1 LEEEFILHITF
12 NGREIELSFG
22 LRTLTTI
29 DRSLGLEVE
38 NVSLGQGL
46 ETMLVPGLQSGN
58 VICLYKLIQ
67 AATAHDKK
75 KPTTD
80 EDFESILNDI
90 AETEGLDEFAERIM
104 YELGKQ
110 PMTRKLVPEE
120 YQKVKTVKKVRKPI
134 EG

>member
-1 LEEEFILHITF
+1 LHIIF

-67 AATAHDKK
+67 AATVHDKK

-80 EDFESILNDI
+80 EDFESILNEI
-90 AETEGLDEFAERIM
+90 ADDEGLDEFAERVM

-120 YQKVKTVKKVRKPI
+120 YQKVKAVKAASKPT
-134 EG
+134 ED

>member
-1 LEEEFILHITF
+1 LHITF
-12 NGREIELSFG
+12 DGRDIELSFG

-67 AATAHDKK
+67 AATAHAKK

-80 EDFESILNDI
+80 EDFETILNDI
-90 AETEGLDEFAERIM
+90 ADDEGLDEFADRVM

-120 YQKVKTVKKVRKPI
+120 YQKVKTVKKVNKPT
-134 EG
+134 ED

>member
-1 LEEEFILHITF
+1 MHINF
-12 NGREIELSFG
+12 NGRDIELSFG

-38 NVSLGQGL
+38 SVSLGQGL

-80 EDFESILNDI
+80 EDFETILNDI
-90 AETEGLDEFAERIM
+90 ADSEGLDEFAQRVM

-110 PMTRKLVPEE
+110 PMTRKLVPEK
-120 YQKVKTVKKVRKPI
+120 YQAVKKVSKTT

>member
-1 LEEEFILHITF
+1 LHINF
-12 NGREIELSFG
+12 NGRDIELSFG

-38 NVSLGQGL
+38 SVSLGQGL

-75 KPTTD
+75 RPTTD
-80 EDFESILNDI
+80 EDFEAILNDI
-90 AETEGLDEFAERIM
+90 ADSEGLDEFAQRVM

-110 PMTRKLVPEE
+110 PMTRKLVPEK
-120 YQKVKTVKKVRKPI
+120 YQAVKKVSKTT

>member
-1 LEEEFILHITF
+1 MHIDF
-12 NGREIELSFG
+12 NGRDIELSFG

-38 NVSLGQGL
+38 SVSLGQGL

-80 EDFESILNDI
+80 EDFETILNDI
-90 AETEGLDEFAERIM
+90 ADSEGLDEFAQRVM

-110 PMTRKLVPEE
+110 PMTRKLVPEK
-120 YQKVKTVKKVRKPI
+120 YQAVKKVSKTT

>member
-1 LEEEFILHITF
+1 LHINF
-12 NGREIELSFG
+12 NGRDIELSFG

-38 NVSLGQGL
+38 SVSLGQGL

-90 AETEGLDEFAERIM
+90 ADSEGLDEFAQRVM

-110 PMTRKLVPEE
+110 PMTRKLVPEK
-120 YQKVKTVKKVRKPI
+120 YQAVIKVSKTT

>member
-1 LEEEFILHITF
+1 MHITF
-12 NGREIELSFG
+12 NGRDIELSFG

-58 VICLYKLIQ
+58 IICLYKLIQ

-80 EDFESILNDI
+80 SDFESILNDI
-90 AETEGLDEFAERIM
+90 AENEGLEEFAQQVM

-120 YQKVKTVKKVRKPI
+120 FQEVKGTKRTSMQK
-134 EG
+134 ED

>member
-1 LEEEFILHITF
+1 MHINF
-12 NGREIELSFG
+12 NGRDIELSFG

-38 NVSLGQGL
+38 SVSLGQGL

-80 EDFESILNDI
+80 QDFEAILNDI
-90 AETEGLDEFAERIM
+90 ADSEGLDEFAQRVM
-104 YELGKQ
+104 FELGKQ
-110 PMTRKLVPEE
+110 PMTRKLVPEK
-120 YQKVKTVKKVRKPI
+120 YQAVKKVSKTT

>member
-1 LEEEFILHITF
+1 LHITF

-67 AATAHDKK
+67 AATAHDKR

-90 AETEGLDEFAERIM
+90 AENEGLDKFAERVM

-110 PMTRKLVPEE
+110 PMTRKLIPEE
-120 YQKVKTVKKVRKPI
+120 YQKMKTVKKVSNPV
-134 EG
+134 ED

>member
-1 LEEEFILHITF
+1 LHITF

-67 AATAHDKK
+67 AATAHDKR

-90 AETEGLDEFAERIM
+90 AENEGLDKFAERVM

-120 YQKVKTVKKVRKPI
+120 YQKMKTVKKVSNPV
-134 EG
+134 ED

>member
-1 LEEEFILHITF
+1 LHIIF

-67 AATAHDKK
+67 AATVHDKK
-75 KPTTD
+75 KPITD
-80 EDFESILNDI
+80 EDFESILNEI
-90 AETEGLDEFAERIM
+90 ADDEGLDEFAERVM

-120 YQKVKTVKKVRKPI
+120 YQKVKIVKEASKPT
-134 EG
+134 ED

>member
-1 LEEEFILHITF
+1 LLITF

-67 AATAHDKK
+67 AATAHDKR

-90 AETEGLDEFAERIM
+90 AENEGLDKFAERVM

-120 YQKVKTVKKVRKPI
+120 YQKMKTVKKVSNPV
-134 EG
+134 ED

>member
-1 LEEEFILHITF
+1 LHIIF

-67 AATAHDKK
+67 AATVHDKK
-75 KPTTD
+75 KPITD
-80 EDFESILNDI
+80 EDFESILNEI
-90 AETEGLDEFAERIM
+90 ADDEGLDEFAERVM

-120 YQKVKTVKKVRKPI
+120 YQKVKAVKAASKPT
-134 EG
+134 ED

>member
-1 LEEEFILHITF
+1 LHINF
-12 NGREIELSFG
+12 NGRDIELSFG

-38 NVSLGQGL
+38 SVSLGQGL

-90 AETEGLDEFAERIM
+90 ADSEGLDEFAQRVM

-110 PMTRKLVPEE
+110 PMTRKLVPEK
-120 YQKVKTVKKVRKPI
+120 YQAVKKVSKTT

>member
-1 LEEEFILHITF
+1 MHITF
-12 NGREIELSFG
+12 NGRDIELSFG

-75 KPTTD
+75 KPKTE
-80 EDFESILNDI
+80 EDFEVILNDI
-90 AETEGLDEFAERIM
+90 ADNEGLDEFAKQIM
-104 YELGKQ
+104 FELGKQ

-120 YQKVKTVKKVRKPI
+120 YQVGKGVKELGKKV
-134 EG
+134 ED

>member
-1 LEEEFILHITF
+1 MHITF
-12 NGREIELSFG
+12 NRRDIELSFG

-58 VICLYKLIQ
+58 IICLYKLIQ

-80 EDFESILNDI
+80 SDFESILNDI
-90 AETEGLDEFAERIM
+90 AQNEGLEEFAQQVM

-120 YQKVKTVKKVRKPI
+120 YQKGKVVKKASKTI
-134 EG
+134 ED

>member
-1 LEEEFILHITF
+1 MHINF
-12 NGREIELSFG
+12 NGRDIELSFG

-38 NVSLGQGL
+38 SVSLGQGL

-58 VICLYKLIQ
+58 IICLYKLIQ
-67 AATAHDKK
+67 AATAHDRK

-80 EDFESILNDI
+80 EDFEAILNDI
-90 AETEGLDEFAERIM
+90 ADNEGLDEFAQRVM

-110 PMTRKLVPEE
+110 PMTRKLVPEK
-120 YQKVKTVKKVRKPI
+120 YQAVKKVSKTT

>member
-1 LEEEFILHITF
+1 LHINF
-12 NGREIELSFG
+12 NGRDIELSFG

-38 NVSLGQGL
+38 SVSLGQGL

-80 EDFESILNDI
+80 EDFEAILNDI
-90 AETEGLDEFAERIM
+90 ADSEGLDEFAQRVM

-110 PMTRKLVPEE
+110 PMTRKLVPEK
-120 YQKVKTVKKVRKPI
+120 YQAVKKVSKTT

>member
-1 LEEEFILHITF
+1 LHINF
-12 NGREIELSFG
+12 NGRDIELSFG

-38 NVSLGQGL
+38 SVSLGQGL

-80 EDFESILNDI
+80 EDFETILNDI
-90 AETEGLDEFAERIM
+90 ADSEGLDEFAQRVM

-110 PMTRKLVPEE
+110 PMTRKLVPEK
-120 YQKVKTVKKVRKPI
+120 YQAVKKVSKTT

>member
-1 LEEEFILHITF
+1 MHINF
-12 NGREIELSFG
+12 NGRDIELSFG

-38 NVSLGQGL
+38 SVSLGQGL

-80 EDFESILNDI
+80 EDFEAILNDI
-90 AETEGLDEFAERIM
+90 ADNEGLDEFAQRVM

-110 PMTRKLVPEE
+110 PMTRKLVPEK
-120 YQKVKTVKKVRKPI
+120 YQVVKKASKTT

>member
-1 LEEEFILHITF
+1 LHINF

-38 NVSLGQGL
+38 SVSLGQGL

-58 VICLYKLIQ
+58 IICLYKLIQ
-67 AATAHDKK
+67 AATAHDRK
-75 KPTTD
+75 KPITD
-80 EDFESILNDI
+80 EDFEAILNDI
-90 AETEGLDEFAERIM
+90 ADNEGLDEFAQRVM

-110 PMTRKLVPEE
+110 PMTRKLVPEK
-120 YQKVKTVKKVRKPI
+120 YQAVRKVSKTT

>member
-1 LEEEFILHITF
+1 MHITF
-12 NGREIELSFG
+12 NGRDIELSFG

-58 VICLYKLIQ
+58 IICLYKLIQ

-75 KPTTD
+75 KPKTE

-90 AETEGLDEFAERIM
+90 AENEGLDEFAEQVM

-120 YQKVKTVKKVRKPI
+120 YQKGKVVKEASKTI
-134 EG
+134 ED

>member
-1 LEEEFILHITF
+1 MHINF
-12 NGREIELSFG
+12 NGRDIELSFG

-38 NVSLGQGL
+38 SVSLGQGL

-58 VICLYKLIQ
+58 IICLYKLIQ

-80 EDFESILNDI
+80 EDFEAILNDI
-90 AETEGLDEFAERIM
+90 ADNEGLDEFAQRVM

-110 PMTRKLVPEE
+110 PMTRKLVPER
-120 YQKVKTVKKVRKPI
+120 YQAVKKASKTT